1 MKKYILV
8 IIIITSIFSCKKYDK
23 NGREIKDYDE
33 LEKANWLLGNWENET
48 ENGKLQEIW
57 TVKND
62 STFLGQ
68 SYFINKKDTIHNETI
83 DLVEDKGILL
93 YITTIKGE
101 NQNLPTTFNFKET
114 EENELQ
120 FENPKHDYPSKIFYK
135 LKDTLNLEIS
145 ISGKQLDKP
154 SSETF
159 KMVKIKASL

>member
-1 MKKYILV
+1 MKKYILLIL
-8 IIIITSIFSCKKYDK
+8 IILTISSCKKYDN

-33 LEKANWLLGNWENET
+33 LEKANWLLGNWKNET

-83 DLVEDKGILL
+83 DLIEDNGILL

-114 EENELQ
+114 EEKELQ

-135 LKDTLNLEIS
+135 LKDSLNLEIS

-159 KMVKIKASL
+159 KMVKFKANL